1 MTDDLYTQLG
11 QHIETAERAYEFM
24 LAYAAQGYEAGQ
36 GNNVGNEIQSHL
48 TALDDALAI
57 RHAEDRGLANAGWLN
72 SRGGV
77 PLPENCVDVSFGTAF

>member
-1 MTDDLYTQLG
+1 M
-11 QHIETAERAYEFM
+11 
-24 LAYAAQGYEAGQ
+24 
-36 GNNVGNEIQSHL
+36 
-48 TALDDALAI
+48 LAI